1 VKLCA
6 PRPSHKNGWHSKATA
21 RRAERVCRRKRLCA
35 ERGAR
40 LEWARF
46 RRRAARLCTATAR
59 IRAMLF
65 CRARSCS
72 AAHGDAPSRVSL
84 RHKGAP
90 CAIRADERQPA
101 RRCTP
106 ARMRARTRSLQHDA
120 MLLIAIRQAT
130 LRDVPPTYRALWGDK
145 VGNSFR
151 DVAVVKELP
160 ILEPKA
166 GEVLIQVW

>member
-1 VKLCA
+1 
-6 PRPSHKNGWHSKATA
+6 
-21 RRAERVCRRKRLCA
+21 
-35 ERGAR
+35 
-40 LEWARF
+40 
-46 RRRAARLCTATAR
+46 
-59 IRAMLF
+59 
-65 CRARSCS
+65 
-72 AAHGDAPSRVSL
+72 
-84 RHKGAP
+84 
-90 CAIRADERQPA
+90 
-101 RRCTP
+101 
-106 ARMRARTRSLQHDA
+106 